1 MKYCSNFHMNDDG
14 FHSDMLQDSSENSK
28 KKIKNVKINW
38 KNTIFII
45 ESKKYENFGII
56 NMI

>member
-28 KKIKNVKINW
+28 KKIKNVKIN
-38 KNTIFII
+38 
-45 ESKKYENFGII
+45 
-56 NMI
+56 